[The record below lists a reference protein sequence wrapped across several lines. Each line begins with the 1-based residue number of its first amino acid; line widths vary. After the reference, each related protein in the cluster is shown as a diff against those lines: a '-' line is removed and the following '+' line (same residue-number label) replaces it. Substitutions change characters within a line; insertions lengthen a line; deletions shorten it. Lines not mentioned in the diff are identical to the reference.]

1 MSILALDV
9 GSKRIGVAVAD
20 PGETYALPVGTIQR
34 TTLRDDLRQIA
45 DFVESYGARDLVV
58 GDPITLSGARGPAA
72 EKMDAFVEKLR
83 TVFSG
88 TIHRVDER
96 LTTAQATKTLLAA
109 DVSRDRR
116 KQVVDKMA
124 AALILE
130 SYLAHRR
137 NGEGA
142 R

>member
-45 DFVESYGARDLVV
+45 AFVESYGARDLVV